1 MAAIATP
8 ALSAEFSPSLEIP
21 KMQDGGSLK
30 TVIGGQ
36 PRRSLVD
43 SASEACAASR
53 EASQCAVPAKKVG
66 IGFGDLIQLCDE
78 SRSYRTWSAAFLFAP
93 PVLGGS
99 DGRAHA
105 LPVLARAVRFANPFE
120 PPPLFGDKGGGF
132 CKPQLLEA
140 THG

>member
-1 MAAIATP
+1 MRDAPYTAPVT
-8 ALSAEFSPSLEIP
+8 
-21 KMQDGGSLK
+21 
-30 TVIGGQ
+30 
-36 PRRSLVD
+36 
-43 SASEACAASR
+43 SEKG
-53 EASQCAVPAKKVG
+53 V

-78 SRSYRTWSAAFLFAP
+78 SRSYRTWSAALSFEP

-99 DGRAHA
+99 DGRARA

-120 PPPLFGDKGGGF
+120 PPPVFGDKGGGF